1 MARLRKEEFS
11 AGMAI
16 LGLVIQ
22 RSDTINGVKSR
33 LAERFPTTRWSAST
47 PYEAMGSL
55 AERGYV
61 RVAVGGTARSLDLYE
76 ATPKGIDWFR
86 RWFDDRLDEPPA
98 LRDALRGKLE
108 YVADEKDLLV
118 VMEAIREQEEACFEA
133 GHAANVRLERAR
145 RRGELGSPKSKGWES
160 RLLYGVMTYDVKLWS
175 DRGSLLKRLRETLE
189 GPDERLEDREEGVR

>member
-22 RSDTINGVKSR
+22 RPDTVNGVKVR
-33 LAERFPTTRWSAST
+33 LAERFPTTRWSPSV

-61 RVAVGGTARSLDLYE
+61 RMAAGGAARSLDLYE
-76 ATPKGIDWFR
+76 ATPKGVAWFR
-86 RWFDDRLDEPPA
+86 KWFDDRLEEPPA

-108 YVADEKDLLV
+108 YVADENDLQV
-118 VMEAIREQEEACFEA
+118 VMEAIREQEEACFEVSHVA
-133 GHAANVRLERAR
+133 DARLDRAR
-145 RRGELGSPKSKGWES
+145 RRGELGSAKSRDWRS
-160 RLLYGVMTYDVKLWS
+160 RLLYGVMTYDVNLWS
-175 DRGSLLKRLRETLE
+175 DRGLLLKRLREALE
-189 GPDERLEDREEGVR
+189 DPDELFEESGPEVS

>member
-16 LGLVIQ
+16 MGLMIQ

-33 LAERFPTTRWSAST
+33 LAERFPTARWSPSV
-47 PYEAMGSL
+47 PYEAIKSL
-55 AERGYV
+55 EGRGYL
-61 RVAVGGTARSLDLYE
+61 RVAAGGAARSLDLYE
-76 ATPKGIDWFR
+76 PTPEGISWFR
-86 RWFDDRLDEPPA
+86 VWFDDQLEEPPA

-108 YVADEKDLLV
+108 YVADENDLRV

-133 GHAANVRLERAR
+133 SHAANARLDRAR
-145 RRGELGSPKSKGWES
+145 RRGQLGSAKNGDWRS
-160 RLLYGVMTYDVKLWS
+160 RLLYGAMTYDVKLWS

-189 GPDERLEDREEGVR
+189 DPDERLEDRDER

>member
-22 RSDTINGVKSR
+22 RPDTINGVKVR
-33 LAERFPTTRWSAST
+33 LAERFPTTRWSPSA
-47 PYEAMGSL
+47 PYGAMGSL
-55 AERGYV
+55 AEHDYV
-61 RVAVGGTARSLDLYE
+61 RVAVGGAARSLDLYE

-86 RWFDDRLDEPPA
+86 KWFDDPVEEPPA

-108 YVADEKDLLV
+108 YVADEKDLQV
-118 VMEAIREQEEACFEA
+118 VIEAIREQEEACFEMS
-133 GHAANVRLERAR
+133 HAANARLDRAR
-145 RRGELGSPKSKGWES
+145 RRGELGSVKSGDWRG

-175 DRGSLLKRLRETLE
+175 DRGTLLKRLRETLE
-189 GPDERLEDREEGVR
+189 DPDERLEDRVQR

>member
-16 LGLVIQ
+16 MGLVIQ

-33 LAERFPTTRWSAST
+33 LAERFPTARWSPSV

-55 AERGYV
+55 AGRGYV
-61 RVAVGGTARSLDLYE
+61 RMAVGGSARSLDLYE
-76 ATPKGIDWFR
+76 ATPKGIAWFR
-86 RWFDDRLDEPPA
+86 KWFDDRLDEPPA

-118 VMEAIREQEEACFEA
+118 VLDAIREEEEACFETSN
-133 GHAANVRLERAR
+133 AANARLERAR
-145 RRGELGSPKSKGWES
+145 RRGQLGTP
-160 RLLYGVMTYDVKLWS
+160 
-175 DRGSLLKRLRETLE
+175 
-189 GPDERLEDREEGVR
+189 

>member
-16 LGLVIQ
+16 MGLVIQ

-33 LAERFPTTRWSAST
+33 LAERFPTARWSPSA
-47 PYEAMGSL
+47 PYEAINSL
-55 AERGYV
+55 AGRGYV

-76 ATPKGIDWFR
+76 ATPEGIGWFR
-86 RWFDDRLDEPPA
+86 RWFEDLLEEPPV

-108 YVADEKDLLV
+108 YVADEQDLQV
-118 VMEAIREQEEACFEA
+118 VIEAIREQEEACFEA
-133 GHAANVRLERAR
+133 SHAANARLDRAR
-145 RRGELGSPKSKGWES
+145 RRGELGPAKSGDWES

-175 DRGSLLKRLRETLE
+175 DRGALLKRLRETLE
-189 GPDERLEDREEGVR
+189 GPDERLDGRDEG